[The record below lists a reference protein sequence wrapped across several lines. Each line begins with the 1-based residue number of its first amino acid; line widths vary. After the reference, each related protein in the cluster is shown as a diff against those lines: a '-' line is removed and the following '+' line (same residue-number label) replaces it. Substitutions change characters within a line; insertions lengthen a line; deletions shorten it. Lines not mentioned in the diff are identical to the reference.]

1 MIKRPIMLSKTHR
14 NGINISNNKTTISTN
29 KNISYSNHLLRFSTD
44 NSISSSNSSNTSSL
58 FKTRLYHLS
67 NLKEKNLTLNLQM
80 THYTVAPPRNRN
92 KDKEV
97 FIAYTVDFKKNFAR
111 RSD

>member
-1 MIKRPIMLSKTHR
+1 MLKRPIMLSKTHR

-29 KNISYSNHLLRFSTD
+29 KNISYSNHLLRLSTD

-67 NLKEKNLTLNLQM
+67 NLKKKNLTLNLQM
-80 THYTVAPPRNRN
+80 TCKYYVN
-92 KDKEV
+92 KCFYSFNIYSCKS
-97 FIAYTVDFKKNFAR
+97 IKNYLQICK
-111 RSD
+111 